1 MNAPIRISSAIRQIA
16 MVAAVSIS
24 ACHQAAPKIGEPLPS
39 SEKISIQVE
48 NRNKLDVMIYV
59 VHSGMQ
65 SRLGLATAFTTTAF
79 ELPLASLGSG
89 ADYRLL
95 ADPIGMRIVVTTETL
110 HARTGDEVTWSLEDN
125 FARSTV
131 TVR

>member
-1 MNAPIRISSAIRQIA
+1 MSAPIRISAGIRQLAI
-16 MVAAVSIS
+16 VAAFAMC
-24 ACHQAAPKIGEPLPS
+24 ACHQTPPELGGVLPG

-48 NRNKLDVMIYV
+48 NRSKLDVMIYF
-59 VHSGMQ
+59 VHSGIQ

-79 ELPLASLGSG
+79 ELRLASLGSG

-95 ADPIGMRIVVTTETL
+95 GDPIGMRIVVTTETL
-110 HARTGDEVTWSLEDN
+110 HARPGDEVTWSLEDS

>member
-1 MNAPIRISSAIRQIA
+1 VSAPIRSTCGIRQIA
-16 MVAAVSIS
+16 IVAAFAIC
-24 ACHQAAPKIGEPLPS
+24 ACRQPSTKLADPVPS

-48 NRNKLDVMIYV
+48 NRNKLDVMIYF
-59 VHSGMQ
+59 VHSGVQ

-79 ELPLASLGSG
+79 DLPLGSLGAG

-95 ADPIGMRIVVTTETL
+95 GHPIGMRSVVTTETL
-110 HARTGDEVTWSLEDN
+110 HARAGDEVTWSLEDS